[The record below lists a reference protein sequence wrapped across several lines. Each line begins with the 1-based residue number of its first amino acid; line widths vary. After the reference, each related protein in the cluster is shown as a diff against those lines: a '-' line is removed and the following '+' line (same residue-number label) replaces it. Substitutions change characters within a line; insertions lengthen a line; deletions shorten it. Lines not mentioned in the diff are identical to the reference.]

1 MAPTVT
7 VEGREL
13 KLSNLDKVL
22 YPAVGFTK
30 GEVIDYYS
38 RIAPVLLPHV
48 RDRPLTLLRYPEG
61 VEADHF
67 YEKQCPSH
75 RPAWVRT
82 VEVPSERSA
91 SKKINYC
98 LADDLPTLVW
108 LANLASLEVHPLLAH
123 AGDVTRPASVVFD
136 LDPGPPADVVAC
148 ARVALV
154 LREVLDDLGL
164 ASCPKTS
171 GKKGMQMH

>member
-1 MAPTVT
+1 MT

-48 RDRPLTLLRYPEG
+48 SDRPLTLLRYPEG

-67 YEKQCPSH
+67 YEKQCPKH
-75 RPAWVRT
+75 RPEWVRT
-82 VEVPSERSA
+82 VEVPSERSP

-98 LADDLPTLVW
+98 LADDLPT
-108 LANLASLEVHPLLAH
+108 P
-123 AGDVTRPASVVFD
+123 
-136 LDPGPPADVVAC
+136 
-148 ARVALV
+148 
-154 LREVLDDLGL
+154 
-164 ASCPKTS
+164 
-171 GKKGMQMH
+171 